1 MINKVKAIIKE
12 LKIRYR
18 QRKLPSWYKNLRKK
32 IKRIFRSENLGKL
45 IILFATLA
53 LIATSVLPY
62 IL

>member
-18 QRKLPSWYKNLRKK
+18 QRKLPPWYKNLRKRV
-32 IKRIFRSENLGKL
+32 KRIFRGENLGKL